1 MSKEAQSSIQEPLD
15 FQDLPPPTGSGE
27 PNRMVYKDNEGA
39 EHTICIPLGQ
49 FQIACQ
55 YFIDKNWDA
64 LGKFPQPSKY
74 HYHRYRLT
82 VR

>member
-1 MSKEAQSSIQEPLD
+1 
-15 FQDLPPPTGSGE
+15 
-27 PNRMVYKDNEGA
+27 MVYKDNEGA